1 MATSRPM
8 PAITLAAQPKSNGES
23 YGSLLGSLIR

>member
-1 MATSRPM
+1 M
-8 PAITLAAQPKSNGES
+8 PAITLGAQPKSNGES